1 MSACSNCGATLTPED
16 MQSKACRY
24 CGTVFEHYAR
34 AAEKVAVV
42 QQLLAPGPGG
52 VPVALQG
59 MMGMPMQP
67 GVVPPMVA
75 PAAGSAPQLIAA
87 SGGVVFAQQPPPM
100 LGGPMP
106 FAGQPVPSRTGPSI
120 TLLIVLI
127 LVPLLGL
134 IAAGAVVAFVM
145 LG

>member
-52 VPVALQG
+52 VPMALQA
-59 MMGMPMQP
+59 MMGTPMQP
-67 GVVPPMVA
+67 GAFPPLA
-75 PAAGSAPQLIAA
+75 PPASGSAPQVIAT

-100 LGGPMP
+100 IGGPMP
-106 FAGQPVPSRTGPSI
+106 FAGQPIASRTGPSI
-120 TLLIVLI
+120 ALLLVVIAVPLIGLIV
-127 LVPLLGL
+127 
-134 IAAGAVVAFVM
+134 AGAVVAFVM
-145 LG
+145 IR